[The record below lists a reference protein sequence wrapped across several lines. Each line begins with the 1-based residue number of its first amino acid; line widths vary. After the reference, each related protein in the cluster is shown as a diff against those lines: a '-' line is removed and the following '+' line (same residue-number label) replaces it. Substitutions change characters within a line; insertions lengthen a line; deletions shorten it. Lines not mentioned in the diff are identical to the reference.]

1 MSLEMSKRGIITID
15 GPSGSGKSTV
25 GKLLAKRLGYLY
37 LDTGAMYRALAWK
50 ALRLGIPL
58 DDSEKLARLAEHS
71 QIVLSGDPESLR
83 VSIDS
88 EDVTEA
94 IRSPEISRA
103 ASLIA
108 TIAEVRHVMVAKQR
122 EIGRS
127 GKIVLEGRD
136 TGTVVFPDA
145 DVKFFLDARLEVRAR
160 RRFEQDLG
168 GTPEAAGASFE
179 HVLRETEERD
189 RRDAERSAS
198 PLRRAEDAVYLDSSD
213 LSVEQVLERMVEV
226 IRQRFPSDR
235 LESPLTSPVD
245 DSHVASGR

>member
-1 MSLEMSKRGIITID
+1 MSKRGIITID
-15 GPSGSGKSTV
+15 GPAGSGKSTV

-50 ALRLGIPL
+50 ALRIGIPL
-58 DDSEKLARLAEHS
+58 NDSEGLARLAEQS
-71 QIVLSGDPESLR
+71 QIALSGDPESLR
-83 VSIDS
+83 VSIDG

-94 IRSPEISRA
+94 IRSPEISQA

-108 TIAEVRHVMVAKQR
+108 TIAEVRRAMVAKQR

-160 RRFEQDLG
+160 RRFEQDLR
-168 GTPEAAGASFE
+168 AAGASFE
-179 HVLRETEERD
+179 QTLRETEERD

-198 PLRRAEDAVYLDSSD
+198 PLRPAEDAVYLDSSD
-213 LSVEQVLERMVEV
+213 LSVDQVVERMLEV
-226 IRQRFPSDR
+226 IRQRLSSDR
-235 LESPLTSPVD
+235 LESAPTST
-245 DSHVASGR
+245 ASSEGGSPRAIAGEQNDL